1 MLRVP
6 SKTQNPLCQQFVM
19 RRNRCDTDYV
29 LWTLYPR
36 DVVQVAGPDAATFL
50 QSQLSQDTQPLAVGE
65 SAWSFLL
72 QPTGKIDVLLRVW
85 RNGDESF
92 VLDTDAGY
100 GSTMVARLSRFKIRV
115 KAEVTELP
123 WSCIAVRG
131 DGASTVEGLD
141 SWGDGRD
148 LIAAAPSAPAAAK
161 PGTADDLLAA
171 RIDAG
176 WPAMGSEIVPGE
188 TIPGET
194 GVVDVAVNF
203 KKGCYPGQELVER
216 MDSRGATPPKSL
228 QRVSVAAGTAVG
240 DAYMLDGASVGVVT
254 SVCGTAA
261 LAMVKRG
268 MVVD

>member
-1 MLRVP
+1 M
-6 SKTQNPLCQQFVM
+6 
-19 RRNRCDTDYV
+19 
-29 LWTLYPR
+29 
-36 DVVQVAGPDAATFL
+36 QVAGPDAATFL
-50 QSQLSQDTQPLAVGE
+50 QSQLSQELRPLAIGE

-72 QPTGKIDVLLRVW
+72 QPTGKIDVLLRIW
-85 RNGDESF
+85 RDGEESF

-100 GSTMVARLSRFKIRV
+100 GATMVARLNRFKIRV
-115 KAEVTELP
+115 KAELVELP

-131 DGASTVEGLD
+131 DGASTAEGLV

-148 LIAAAPSAPAAAK
+148 VLAAVPSAPAIAE
-161 PGTADDLLAA
+161 PGSADDLLAA
-171 RIDAG
+171 RIDAA

-194 GVVDVAVNF
+194 GIVDVAVNF

-228 QRVSVAAGTAVG
+228 QRVSVAAGTAAG

-261 LAMVKRG
+261 LAVVKRSAAH
-268 MVVD
+268 